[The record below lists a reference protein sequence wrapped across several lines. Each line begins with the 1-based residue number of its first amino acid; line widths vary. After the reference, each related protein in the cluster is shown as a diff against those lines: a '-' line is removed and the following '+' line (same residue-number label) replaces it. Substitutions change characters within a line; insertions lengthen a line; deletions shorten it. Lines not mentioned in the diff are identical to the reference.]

1 LALAVTGTSKH
12 YGRNGRRPFVR
23 QAGILCHLT
32 SLPSG
37 RLGEDASNFL
47 TKLEENS
54 ISVWQMLP
62 ITPPDKHGSPYASP
76 SAFAIWENFQSQ
88 DNGAEIS
95 SEETAE
101 FIQEN
106 SHWLFD
112 WGLYSIL
119 KQQNNQAPWYQWPEQ
134 FRDREPLALERF
146 IIENDT
152 SIQEV
157 MRQQGNLMLQWENL
171 RKKAANSGV
180 ELFGDLPFFI
190 AHDSADVWANRELF
204 KLQADGYPAVVAGVP
219 PDYFSEDGQ
228 RWGTVLYHWSAHREQ
243 GFRWWQDRM
252 KRMFDLFD
260 MVRIDHFRALEAA
273 WAIPAE
279 HDTAKHGSWD
289 EGPADELLNAI
300 LEVCPASG
308 LVAEDLGIIPP
319 SVVAMRKRYDI
330 PGMAV
335 LHFAGDNKDNPHNPE
350 NHTEDLVVYTGTH
363 DNDTTVGWGKK
374 PVRELMQIALASK
387 ANLAIIPLQDVMG
400 LGGEA
405 RMNTP
410 GTDSG
415 NWSWRFEWAELS
427 EESLLWLCENVQ
439 KTGRILA

>member
-1 LALAVTGTSKH
+1 M
-12 YGRNGRRPFVR
+12 R

-32 SLPSG
+32 SLPNG
-37 RLGEDASNFL
+37 RLGIDVDKFL
-47 TKLEENS
+47 NVLVQTGC
-54 ISVWQMLP
+54 SVWQMLP

-76 SAFAIWENFQSQ
+76 SAFAIWPNFLSRLSEVEIDNQENVEYIQENSA
-88 DNGAEIS
+88 DILYD
-95 SEETAE
+95 ETDD

-112 WGLYSIL
+112 WALYSIL
-119 KQQNNQAPWYQWPEQ
+119 KRENNGAAWYEWPEQ
-134 FRDREPLALERF
+134 LRKRDSLEIEQF
-146 IIENDT
+146 IIDNEN

-157 MRQQGNLMLQWENL
+157 MLQQGILMQQWKNL
-171 RKKAANSGV
+171 RKKAKESSV

-190 AHDSADVWANRELF
+190 AHDSADVWANPHLF
-204 KLQADGYPAVVAGVP
+204 KLNIDGHPSVVAGVP
-219 PDYFSEDGQ
+219 PDYFSKDGQ
-228 RWGTVLYHWSAHREQ
+228 KWGTVLYDWDANRNE
-243 GFRWWQDRM
+243 GFRWWQNRM

-260 MVRIDHFRALEAA
+260 LVRIDHFRAIESA

-300 LEVCPASG
+300 LEVCPASA

-350 NHTEDLVVYTGTH
+350 NHADDLVVYTGTH

-374 PVRELMQIALASK
+374 PVHELMLQALQST
-387 ANLAIIPLQDVMG
+387 ANLAILPLQDVMQ
-400 LGGEA
+400 LGTEA

-415 NWSWRFEWAELS
+415 NWSWRFEWSELG
-427 EESLLWLCENVQ
+427 EDSLIWLHGKVQ
-439 KTGRILA
+439 KTGRNLS